1 VGREPDLDRWSQ
13 QIMRD
18 AYHDSLDA
26 ITDELVSMSRL
37 VATMMHR
44 ASIALLEGD
53 REKAEAVIESD
64 VEIDSIQQ
72 EVELAATELIALQQ
86 PVATDLRMVL
96 AAMRIS
102 TTLERMGDLAQHVAK
117 TARMRYPDNA
127 VPGNVGEQFR
137 EMADVADRMGAKMA
151 EVLGSKDLELAREIE
166 ADDDRMDALH
176 RQVLDILLSQEPG
189 PVNQAVDVTLL
200 NRYYERYADHVVS
213 VARRVIYLV
222 IGERSRT

>member
-1 VGREPDLDRWSQ
+1 
-13 QIMRD
+13 MRD

-44 ASIALLEGD
+44 ASAALLEAD

-64 VEIDSIQQ
+64 VEIDSINQ

-96 AAMRIS
+96 ASMRIS

-127 VPGNVGEQFR
+127 IPSNVSDQFR
-137 EMADVADRMGAKMA
+137 EMAAIADRMGAKMA

-189 PVNQAVDVTLL
+189 PVNQAVDITLL

-222 IGERSRT
+222 IGERSQA